1 MLYIDKSAT
10 DLPLSSEFL
19 DGIDIRKTEAR
30 DVRGMKIQCN
40 VVGLKDF
47 TGIKGSIGFF
57 EAP

>member
-30 DVRGMKIQCN
+30 DVRGMRIQCD
-40 VVGLKDF
+40 VRWTETFYRYQRKHW
-47 TGIKGSIGFF
+47 FF
-57 EAP
+57 